1 MTRQQERI
9 EDDADERMTGS
20 EAKRWWQ
27 RQQQE
32 ENTPPQSK
40 AKKRDKCSS

>member
-27 RQQQE
+27 RQQE
-32 ENTPPQSK
+32 ENTPPESK
-40 AKKRDKCSS
+40 TKKRDKCSS